1 MKILIEIPDEEY
13 KKLTNPYQYNEY
25 LCGRLKEIVRKG
37 TQLPGCHGRL
47 IDASDI
53 GLNFELST
61 YTRLTGIDEMP
72 YEMATKALDEA
83 QTIIPAYGG
92 GK

>member
-1 MKILIEIPDEEY
+1 MQIVIEIPDKEY
-13 KKLTNPYQYNEY
+13 KILVNPYQYNEA
-25 LCGRLKEIVRKG
+25 LCSELKEIVRNG
-37 TQLPGCHGRL
+37 TQLPKGHGRL
-47 IDASDI
+47 IDANDI

-83 QTIIPAYGG
+83 QTVIPADGG
-92 GK
+92 